1 MQKLDDPRVSNTF
14 NVELRN
20 KFDIWSN
27 AADLDDRSFRGIL
40 EDQWKDPDIQ
50 RQDEVTVSLW
60 WNPKTQRYK
69 NVPNTENLNAS

>member
-1 MQKLDDPRVSNTF
+1 VYEMQKLDDPRVSNTF

-40 EDQWKDPDIQ
+40 EDQ
-50 RQDEVTVSLW
+50 
-60 WNPKTQRYK
+60 
-69 NVPNTENLNAS
+69 